1 LPLTHRVDNHSQAC
15 TFQKR
20 MASSQ
25 KDMEPQ
31 GRESDAPVRTRRR
44 SGTLGL
50 RKTTL
55 ESRVHVQTVGLNAK
69 KIISALSQGK
79 TFLLTFPFI
88 GSLRAASGLRQSN
101 LYSKPSAAIAGH
113 PRGGDFCSIRN
124 RASPPFRCAHLPRN
138 DIPSGTFSSN
148 VTFVTC
154 NILCSGHLRC
164 WSEPVFGRISHS
176 SDATLKSLVIRLS
189 GWPGERQNH
198 PEGHCGYE

>member
-1 LPLTHRVDNHSQAC
+1 MPLTHRVDNHSQAC

-31 GRESDAPVRTRRR
+31 GRESGAPVRTRRR

-88 GSLRAASGLRQSN
+88 GSLRAASSLRQSN
-101 LYSKPSAAIAGH
+101 LFSEPSAALQRLPSSGEIFVLSLIE
-113 PRGGDFCSIRN
+113 P
-124 RASPPFRCAHLPRN
+124 SPAFQPFRQAFPQTCFILGRN
-138 DIPSGTFSSN
+138 G
-148 VTFVTC
+148 
-154 NILCSGHLRC
+154 
-164 WSEPVFGRISHS
+164 
-176 SDATLKSLVIRLS
+176 
-189 GWPGERQNH
+189 
-198 PEGHCGYE
+198 PEGRRTMFLQLQLIRFWRTTG

>member
-1 LPLTHRVDNHSQAC
+1 MPLTHRVDNHNQAC

-88 GSLRAASGLRQSN
+88 GSLRAASGLGSSICTASLRQQSHG
-101 LYSKPSAAIAGH
+101 Y
-113 PRGGDFCSIRN
+113 PRRGDFCSISN
-124 RASPPFRCAHLPRN
+124 RASPPFKPFRQAIPQTGFILRRN
-138 DIPSGTFSSN
+138 
-148 VTFVTC
+148 
-154 NILCSGHLRC
+154 R
-164 WSEPVFGRISHS
+164 
-176 SDATLKSLVIRLS
+176 
-189 GWPGERQNH
+189 
-198 PEGHCGYE
+198 PEGVGQDVFYN

>member
-1 LPLTHRVDNHSQAC
+1 
-15 TFQKR
+15 

-88 GSLRAASGLRQSN
+88 GSIRTACCLVHKSRRAR
-101 LYSKPSAAIAGH
+101 
-113 PRGGDFCSIRN
+113 
-124 RASPPFRCAHLPRN
+124 
-138 DIPSGTFSSN
+138 
-148 VTFVTC
+148 
-154 NILCSGHLRC
+154 LRC
-164 WSEPVFGRISHS
+164 VRCPNQSACP
-176 SDATLKSLVIRLS
+176 
-189 GWPGERQNH
+189 
-198 PEGHCGYE
+198 

>member
-1 LPLTHRVDNHSQAC
+1 MPLTHRVDNHSQAC

-31 GRESDAPVRTRRR
+31 GRESGAPVRTRRR

-88 GSLRAASGLRQSN
+88 GSLRAACCVT
-101 LYSKPSAAIAGH
+101 
-113 PRGGDFCSIRN
+113 DCS
-124 RASPPFRCAHLPRN
+124 L
-138 DIPSGTFSSN
+138 
-148 VTFVTC
+148 
-154 NILCSGHLRC
+154 
-164 WSEPVFGRISHS
+164 
-176 SDATLKSLVIRLS
+176 SLVRPPYHNQRKLPSRTISTCRARTSYWSDDGIAPGDQAENERSHRGLS
-189 GWPGERQNH
+189 RPSFQRSHTAVFWRRTR
-198 PEGHCGYE
+198 EGYFP